1 MNLWNRFRGWLVGSE
16 VARRVNLA
24 VAVLDD
30 LRDRQYGRGK
40 EGDRDR
46 FVYDRAE
53 VLKDAL
59 DAWRFNPLARRIVSL
74 TSEYVVGGGLR
85 IEAEDKKTNEFLQEW
100 WDHRLNRMGSRVFEL
115 ADELWRTGE
124 LFPLISTDA
133 SGMSFVR
140 AVPASDVEEIVTAA
154 NDMEQEQMFLS
165 PAAVL
170 DEKGLRWAAYSEAED
185 AQGDDGSFPV
195 RMVHYALNRT
205 VGGVRGE
212 SDLAPILRWLKRHNQ
227 WLEDRVRLNH
237 FRQVFLYVVHKSFGN
252 EADRLARQAELNE
265 NPPSPGTILVVDD
278 SETWEVLHPKLDSFE
293 AAEDGLAVK
302 KQIAVGVGMPLHFM
316 AEPESSTRTTAEQA
330 GGPAFRHFERRQL
343 FFFWMLEDLAR
354 IAIRRR
360 ALVDGSVD
368 AETKIRVNGT
378 DIFQRDNTSLAV
390 AGATVINSFMLLRR
404 EGLIDDEEL
413 LRLAYKFVGETAD
426 VKELLAA
433 GKVAGKMAPVAA
445 AAGGTSA
452 DSSPDVSSEIVKAVS

>member
-1 MNLWNRFRGWLVGSE
+1 MNLWERFRGWLVGSE

-85 IEAEDKKTNEFLQEW
+85 VVAEDEKTNEFLQEW

-165 PAAVL
+165 SAAVL
-170 DEKGLRWAAYSEAED
+170 DETGLRWAAYSEAED

-205 VGGVRGE
+205 VGGLRGE

-237 FRQVFLYVVHKSFGN
+237 FR
-252 EADRLARQAELNE
+252 
-265 NPPSPGTILVVDD
+265 
-278 SETWEVLHPKLDSFE
+278 
-293 AAEDGLAVK
+293 
-302 KQIAVGVGMPLHFM
+302 
-316 AEPESSTRTTAEQA
+316 
-330 GGPAFRHFERRQL
+330 
-343 FFFWMLEDLAR
+343 
-354 IAIRRR
+354 
-360 ALVDGSVD
+360 
-368 AETKIRVNGT
+368 
-378 DIFQRDNTSLAV
+378 
-390 AGATVINSFMLLRR
+390 
-404 EGLIDDEEL
+404 
-413 LRLAYKFVGETAD
+413 
-426 VKELLAA
+426 
-433 GKVAGKMAPVAA
+433 
-445 AAGGTSA
+445 
-452 DSSPDVSSEIVKAVS
+452 